1 MGVAPPDYFSACA
14 GVTIDHGAVLCL
26 YEGLEMIPE
35 AGLLTFSV
43 DKAPYIVLMM
53 VSIVSAYRLKA
64 RRGLSDSFFS
74 DQGFLH
80 ERGRLLYN

>member
-1 MGVAPPDYFSACA
+1 
-14 GVTIDHGAVLCL
+14 
-26 YEGLEMIPE
+26 MIPE

-43 DKAPYIVLMM
+43 DKAPCRILMM

-80 ERGRLLYN
+80 ERGR

>member
-1 MGVAPPDYFSACA
+1 MRGSN
-14 GVTIDHGAVLCL
+14 GAVLCP

-35 AGLLTFSV
+35 AGLLTFCV
-43 DKAPYIVLMM
+43 EKAPYSISMM

-64 RRGLSDSFFS
+64 RRSLS